1 MTHGKL
7 VGLALFAAA
16 ALALSACASDGD
28 EGGGGPTTSAPATTV
43 VDVSAT
49 EYEFDV
55 PAEVTGGVVEMQ
67 FTNTGGLPHEF
78 AFARIEEGKT
88 EADIK
93 AVIDSGEEPPKWAE
107 DMAGVPAL
115 SPGQSIT
122 VTRSLEPGS
131 YAFLCFF
138 PDPEGT
144 PHASLGMYKLFTIAG
159 DTGATLPEPDATIR
173 ATEDGLQL
181 SSLGTGEQ
189 TVEFLND
196 GTKPHELL
204 LATFE
209 SGKGPKD
216 VEGWIGSGYEGEP
229 PVTFLGGIQTI
240 PAGESVFL
248 TVDLETDV
256 EYSALDFTTNTRET
270 FGFS

>member
-1 MTHGKL
+1 M
-7 VGLALFAAA
+7 
-16 ALALSACASDGD
+16 
-28 EGGGGPTTSAPATTV
+28 
-43 VDVSAT
+43 
-49 EYEFDV
+49 YE
-55 PAEVTGGVVEMQ
+55 
-67 FTNTGGLPHEF
+67 
-78 AFARIEEGKT
+78 
-88 EADIK
+88 
-93 AVIDSGEEPPKWAE
+93 
-107 DMAGVPAL
+107 
-115 SPGQSIT
+115 
-122 VTRSLEPGS
+122 
-131 YAFLCFF
+131 
-138 PDPEGT
+138 
-144 PHASLGMYKLFTIAG
+144 LFTIAG
-159 DTGATLPEPDATIR
+159 DTGATLLEPDATIT

-229 PVTFLGGIQTI
+229 PATFLGGIQTL

-248 TVDLETDV
+248 TVDLESDV